1 MMTEHLQ
8 QSVHGKVILTCIG
21 CSISVH
27 TDTGT
32 ETHRDTDT
40 HMDMYTQVHGDKQPH
55 TYRHTN

>member
-1 MMTEHLQ
+1 M
-8 QSVHGKVILTCIG
+8 HGKVILTCIG